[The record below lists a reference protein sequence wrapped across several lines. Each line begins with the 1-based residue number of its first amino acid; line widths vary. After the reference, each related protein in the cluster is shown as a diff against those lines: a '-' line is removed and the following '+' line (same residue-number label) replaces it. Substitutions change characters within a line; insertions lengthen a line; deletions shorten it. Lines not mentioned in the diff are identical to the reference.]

1 MQNRGLARLK
11 QSREFLPEGY
21 ANSEVATTGRRQTAA
36 AVPYAIQK
44 SRAGV
49 ERGLRCLTQQSRAS
63 SGNCPEHPASLR
75 SPSASFG

>member
-36 AVPYAIQK
+36 AVPLCHPKKPCRRRARPAMPHAAVTSQFRK
-44 SRAGV
+44 LSR
-49 ERGLRCLTQQSRAS
+49 T
-63 SGNCPEHPASLR
+63 
-75 SPSASFG
+75 PSASARLRRASA